1 MTESV
6 KCKSGYH
13 VGIKSD
19 DIFIFQGITYGKF
32 DQRWGKSYL
41 TTDYQKEFSKSISSA
56 PQTVIEKSILYDS
69 SIPEEKEQCLSLN
82 IASPNLD
89 DKLPVLVWIHGGGFM
104 TGSSHST
111 MYQIQNLAMN
121 GMVVVSIN
129 YRLGPFGFLRLKD
142 ITEGEIDSSGN
153 EGLRDQR
160 VALQWIQKNIEHF
173 GGNKDNVTICG
184 LSSGS
189 WSCAL
194 QIAAGH
200 GNLFRNAICQS
211 GGLDAIASLDK
222 ANKWGELFLQRFLD
236 LGLSIDDLMHCPW
249 EKIIEAAKKL
259 RHYQLSEG
267 GKLVLPEIGYLPVID
282 NDFLKDDFA
291 QVFDQSEVNII
302 AGSTLDEY
310 NLWSFFHPKIR
321 QNDEKYILKRLKKI
335 FINDFLDE
343 ILEVYEEFLD
353 SKNLAKIFSAVMT
366 DISFGIPTHNLL
378 TKSKGKNFGYLF
390 STQSKLMSGK
400 LGCFH
405 ASELPYMF
413 GVHKTQPYDDWCSE
427 NGDSVSHNIQSSWK
441 NFVDSSNPSFDDF
454 TWQEYNDGQLTLLG
468 SRVKTIT
475 NPFLERYKLVEKY
488 KNF

>member
-41 TTDYQKEFSKSISSA
+41 ITDCQKEFSKSISSA

-69 SIPEEKEQCLSLN
+69 SLPEEKEQCLSLN

-89 DKLPVLVWIHGGGFM
+89 NKLPVLVWIHGGGFM

-111 MYQIQNLAMN
+111 MYQIQNLAKN

-142 ITEGEIDSSGN
+142 ITEGALDSSGN

-222 ANKWGELFLQRFLD
+222 ANKWGELFLERFLD

-291 QVFDQSEVNII
+291 QVFDPVSYTHL
-302 AGSTLDEY
+302 TL
-310 NLWSFFHPKIR
+310 
-321 QNDEKYILKRLKKI
+321 
-335 FINDFLDE
+335 
-343 ILEVYEEFLD
+343 
-353 SKNLAKIFSAVMT
+353 
-366 DISFGIPTHNLL
+366 PT
-378 TKSKGKNFGYLF
+378 K
-390 STQSKLMSGK
+390 
-400 LGCFH
+400 
-405 ASELPYMF
+405 
-413 GVHKTQPYDDWCSE
+413 
-427 NGDSVSHNIQSSWK
+427 DSV
-441 NFVDSSNPSFDDF
+441 
-454 TWQEYNDGQLTLLG
+454 
-468 SRVKTIT
+468 
-475 NPFLERYKLVEKY
+475 
-488 KNF
+488 